1 MEKMM
6 FAAFSDQVDADKAI
20 SELHT
25 LGYSAKDISVI
36 TKQNRTVGGKHL
48 GEMTATG
55 AVQGATT
62 GGVIGGVAGLL
73 TGAGIFPALAG
84 LLIGGP
90 IAVALGL
97 TGIAAATLS
106 GVVTGAVAGGLI
118 GALTGIGL
126 SGDDAHYYNETVNSG
141 GILIAIPL
149 MDSDESSVRSVL
161 SNFGAQQI
169 REVEI
174 PLNTTLST
182 VSGGDERHSSF
193 SMPRQSMAAH
203 QKYDPTGPDH
213 MLPKDIEAEN
223 TDMLHY

>member
-6 FAAFSDQVDADKAI
+6 FAAFTDHAEADQAI
-20 SELHT
+20 AELHT

-36 TKQNRTVGGKHL
+36 TKENQKEEGKHL
-48 GEMTATG
+48 GESTASG
-55 AVQGATT
+55 AVSGATT

-90 IAVALGL
+90 ITAALGL

-106 GVVTGAVAGGLI
+106 GVVTGVVAGGLI

-126 SGDDAHYYNETVNSG
+126 SKDDAHYYNDTVNNG

-149 MDSDESSVRSVL
+149 MDRDEANVKSVL
-161 SNFGAQQI
+161 TDFGAQQI

-174 PLNTTLST
+174 PSHAESKQAT
-182 VSGGDERHSSF
+182 GEDERHASF
-193 SMPRQSMAAH
+193 SMPRQSMVAH
-203 QKYDPTGPDH
+203 QKYDQAGSEH
-213 MLPKDIEAEN
+213 MMPQDVEAQDS
-223 TDMLHY
+223 DMLHY